1 MRKEHYTCD
10 AGALSIGTFIDYGGN
25 KDFLLSRHEILNGY
39 GDGTHTVFVLG
50 EDENFPPQNSKI
62 DGGWKFIG
70 VFYVSTNKTCY
81 TLQHDCG
88 SKKGLE
94 LGKGRY
100 GIYQSYD
107 NDSGD
112 MMLALWED

>member
-70 VFYVSTNKTCY
+70 VFYVSTDKTCY

-88 SKKGLE
+88 VKK
-94 LGKGRY
+94 R
-100 GIYQSYD
+100 S
-107 NDSGD
+107 
-112 MMLALWED
+112 